1 MKEAGMNED
10 KHAAGLPNGRFEGR
24 EAFQQLV
31 RDALQCAAREGWSE
45 LVLSDANFHDWPLG
59 ERAVAESLDAWSR
72 TGRRMVLLALNFD
85 ELVRWH
91 ARFVQWRVRWD
102 HIITCRRAR
111 ASDPLDLPSAL
122 WSPGWV
128 LQRHDPVRCVGVTGG
143 EPDRRVLLR
152 ETLAE
157 WLERKS
163 SPGFPATVL
172 GL

>member
-1 MKEAGMNED
+1 MTD
-10 KHAAGLPNGRFEGR
+10 TDTIPLPSGRFEGR

-31 RDALQCAAREGWSE
+31 RDALQCAAREDWPE
-45 LVLSDANFHDWPLG
+45 LVFSDANFHDWPLG
-59 ERAVAESLDAWSR
+59 ERAVADALQQWSR
-72 TGRRMVLLALNFD
+72 TGRRFTLLAADFS
-85 ELVRWH
+85 EIVRRH

-102 HIITCRRAR
+102 HIIVCRRA
-111 ASDPLDLPSAL
+111 AAADPLDLPSAI

-128 LQRHDPVRCVGVTGG
+128 LQRHDPVRCVGVTGR

-152 ETLAE
+152 EALNE
-157 WLERKS
+157 WQERKS